1 MDQSS
6 IFKIGILI
14 VLIGLSGL
22 FSASETALMSINKIK
37 LKKLEDSRR
46 SRALRDLM
54 SNTSKLLS
62 TILFGNNLVN
72 IYASS
77 LTTSLAIVLWGNESV
92 ALVTIVLTIIIL
104 IFGEIIPKT
113 LAKRNAEKFSLS
125 VALIIK
131 WLSIILTPI
140 VFLLEKISNLFVK
153 ITGGSV
159 DEDDSVTE
167 EEIKDIIEVGS
178 VEGALEEDEKQ
189 MIYNVFEFGDMKA
202 KDVMTHRTDI
212 VAVEKNSTYEEIM
225 EAFLQE
231 QFSRIPVYD
240 ESKDNIIGVLHVK
253 DFVFKN
259 VNKDNFDINDIM
271 KEPYFTYKYASVSDL
286 FNDMRK
292 ERAAMAFVMNEY
304 GGLDGIVTMEDL
316 IEEIVGD
323 IEDEFDDEEVKVE
336 KINDN
341 EYIVD
346 GDMELD
352 ELLDEYNIDILSN
365 IVDNE
370 YFSDTIGG
378 LVMEILGGIPKE
390 KAVIE
395 IGKYKIK
402 VEKATKNG
410 ISRIRIMLNNNEV
423 AK

>member
-1 MDQSS
+1 M
-6 IFKIGILI
+6 
-14 VLIGLSGL
+14 
-22 FSASETALMSINKIK
+22 
-37 LKKLEDSRR
+37 
-46 SRALRDLM
+46 
-54 SNTSKLLS
+54 
-62 TILFGNNLVN
+62 
-72 IYASS
+72 
-77 LTTSLAIVLWGNESV
+77 
-92 ALVTIVLTIIIL
+92 
-104 IFGEIIPKT
+104 
-113 LAKRNAEKFSLS
+113 
-125 VALIIK
+125 
-131 WLSIILTPI
+131 
-140 VFLLEKISNLFVK
+140 FLLEKISNLFVK

>member
-1 MDQSS
+1 MDQGS
-6 IFKIGILI
+6 IFKIGILV

-46 SRALRDLM
+46 SRALKDLM

-92 ALVTIVLTIIIL
+92 ALVTIVLTIVIL

-113 LAKRNAEKFSLS
+113 LAKKNAEKFSLS
-125 VALIIK
+125 VAIVIK
-131 WLSIILTPI
+131 WLSVILTPI

-153 ITGGSV
+153 ITGGNV

-178 VEGALEEDEKQ
+178 VEGALEEEEKQ

-202 KDVMTHRTDI
+202 KDVMTHRPDI
-212 VAVEKNSTYEEIM
+212 IAVEKDATYDEIM
-225 EAFLQE
+225 EAFLEE

-259 VNKDNFDINDIM
+259 VTKENFDMKNVM

-304 GGLDGIVTMEDL
+304 GGVDGIVTMEDL

-323 IEDEFDDEEVKVE
+323 IEDEFDDEEVKIE
-336 KINDN
+336 KVNDN

-352 ELLDEYNIDILSN
+352 ELLEECNIDILSN
-365 IVDNE
+365 VVDEE
-370 YFSDTIGG
+370 YFSDTVGG

-390 KAVIE
+390 KVVIE
-395 IGKYKIK
+395 VGKYKIK
-402 VEKATKNG
+402 VEKATRNG
-410 ISRIRIMLNNNEV
+410 IGRVRIMLNSSEV
-423 AK
+423 VE

>member
-6 IFKIGILI
+6 IFKIGILVI
-14 VLIGLSGL
+14 LIGLSGL

-46 SRALRDLM
+46 SRALKDLM

-77 LTTSLAIVLWGNESV
+77 LTTSLAIILWGNESV

-113 LAKRNAEKFSLS
+113 LAKKNAEKFSLS

-131 WLSIILTPI
+131 WLSVILTPI

-153 ITGGSV
+153 ITGGNV

-178 VEGALEEDEKQ
+178 VEGALEEEEKQ

-202 KDVMTHRTDI
+202 KDVMTHRTEI
-212 VAVEKNSTYEEIM
+212 VAVEKDATYEEIM
-225 EAFLQE
+225 EAFLEE

-259 VNKDNFDINDIM
+259 ITKENFEMNKVM
-271 KEPYFTYKYASVSDL
+271 KQPYFTYKYASVSDL

-323 IEDEFDDEEVKVE
+323 IEDEFDDEEVKIE

-352 ELLDEYNIDILSN
+352 ELLEECNIDILSN
-365 IVDNE
+365 IVDEE

-390 KAVIE
+390 KVVIE
-395 IGKYKIK
+395 VGNYKIK
-402 VEKATKNG
+402 VEKATRNG
-410 ISRIRIMLNNNEV
+410 ISRVRIMLNTNEV
-423 AK
+423 FE

>member
-1 MDQSS
+1 MDQGS
-6 IFKIGILI
+6 IFKIGILV

-46 SRALRDLM
+46 SRALKDLM

-92 ALVTIVLTIIIL
+92 ALVTIVLTIVIL

-113 LAKRNAEKFSLS
+113 LAKKNAEKFSLS

-153 ITGGSV
+153 ITGGNV

-178 VEGALEEDEKQ
+178 VEGALEEEEKQ

-202 KDVMTHRTDI
+202 KDVMTHRPDI
-212 VAVEKNSTYEEIM
+212 IAVEKDATYDEIM
-225 EAFLQE
+225 EAFLEE

-259 VNKDNFDINDIM
+259 INKENFNMKNVM

-304 GGLDGIVTMEDL
+304 GGVDGIVTMEDL

-323 IEDEFDDEEVKVE
+323 IEDEFDDEEVKIE

-352 ELLDEYNIDILSN
+352 ELLEECSIDILSN
-365 IVDNE
+365 VVDEE

-390 KAVIE
+390 KVVIE
-395 IGKYKIK
+395 VGKYK
-402 VEKATKNG
+402 
-410 ISRIRIMLNNNEV
+410 
-423 AK
+423 

>member
-1 MDQSS
+1 MDQGS
-6 IFKIGILI
+6 IFKIGILV

-22 FSASETALMSINKIK
+22 FSASETALMSVNKIK

-46 SRALRDLM
+46 SRALKDLM

-113 LAKRNAEKFSLS
+113 LAKKNAEKFSLS
-125 VALIIK
+125 VAIVIK
-131 WLSIILTPI
+131 WLSVILTPI

-153 ITGGSV
+153 ITGGNV

-178 VEGALEEDEKQ
+178 VEGALEEEEKQ

-202 KDVMTHRTDI
+202 KDVMTHRPDTI
-212 VAVEKNSTYEEIM
+212 AVEKDATYDEIM
-225 EAFLQE
+225 EAFLEE

-259 VNKDNFDINDIM
+259 VTKENFDMKNVM

-304 GGLDGIVTMEDL
+304 GGVDGIVTMEDL

-323 IEDEFDDEEVKVE
+323 IEDEFDDEEVKIE
-336 KINDN
+336 KVNDN

-352 ELLDEYNIDILSN
+352 ELLEECNIDILSN
-365 IVDNE
+365 VVDEE
-370 YFSDTIGG
+370 YFSDTVGG

-390 KAVIE
+390 KVVIE
-395 IGKYKIK
+395 VGKYKIK
-402 VEKATKNG
+402 VEKATRNG
-410 ISRIRIMLNNNEV
+410 IGRVRIMLNSSEV
-423 AK
+423 VE

>member
-1 MDQSS
+1 MDQGS

-423 AK
+423 DK

>member
-1 MDQSS
+1 MDQGS

>member
-1 MDQSS
+1 MDQGS
-6 IFKIGILI
+6 IFKIGILV

-46 SRALRDLM
+46 SRALKDLM

-92 ALVTIVLTIIIL
+92 ALVTIVLTIVIL

-113 LAKRNAEKFSLS
+113 LAKKNAEKFSLS

-153 ITGGSV
+153 ITGGNV

-178 VEGALEEDEKQ
+178 VEGALEEEEKQ

-212 VAVEKNSTYEEIM
+212 VAVEKDATYEEIM
-225 EAFLQE
+225 EAFLEE

-259 VNKDNFDINDIM
+259 INKENFNMKNVM

-323 IEDEFDDEEVKVE
+323 IEDEFDDEEVKIE

-352 ELLDEYNIDILSN
+352 ELLEECNIDILSN
-365 IVDNE
+365 VVDEE

-390 KAVIE
+390 KVIIE
-395 IGKYKIK
+395 VGNYKIK
-402 VEKATKNG
+402 VEKATRNG
-410 ISRIRIMLNNNEV
+410 ISRVRIMLNTNEV
-423 AK
+423 VE

>member
-1 MDQSS
+1 MDQGS

-153 ITGGSV
+153 ITGGSI

>member
-1 MDQSS
+1 MDQGS
-6 IFKIGILI
+6 IFKIGILV

-46 SRALRDLM
+46 SRALKDLM

-92 ALVTIVLTIIIL
+92 ALVTIVLTIVIL

-113 LAKRNAEKFSLS
+113 LAKKNAEKFSLS

-153 ITGGSV
+153 ITGGNV

-178 VEGALEEDEKQ
+178 VEGALEEEEKQ

-212 VAVEKNSTYEEIM
+212 VAVEKDATYEEIM
-225 EAFLQE
+225 EAFLEE

-259 VNKDNFDINDIM
+259 INKENFNMKNVM

-323 IEDEFDDEEVKVE
+323 IEDEFDDEEVKIE

-352 ELLDEYNIDILSN
+352 ELLEECSIDILSN
-365 IVDNE
+365 VVDEE

-390 KAVIE
+390 KVIIE
-395 IGKYKIK
+395 VGNYKIK
-402 VEKATKNG
+402 VEKATRNG
-410 ISRIRIMLNNNEV
+410 ISRVRIMLNTNEV
-423 AK
+423 VE

>member
-1 MDQSS
+1 MDQGS
-6 IFKIGILI
+6 IFKIGILV

-46 SRALRDLM
+46 SRALKDLM

-113 LAKRNAEKFSLS
+113 LAKKNAEKFSLS

-153 ITGGSV
+153 ITGGNV

-178 VEGALEEDEKQ
+178 VEGALEEEEKQ

-212 VAVEKNSTYEEIM
+212 VAVEKDATYEEIM
-225 EAFLQE
+225 EAFLEE

-259 VNKDNFDINDIM
+259 INKENFNMKNVM

-323 IEDEFDDEEVKVE
+323 IEDEFDDEEVKIE

-352 ELLDEYNIDILSN
+352 ELLEECSIDILSN
-365 IVDNE
+365 VVDEE

-390 KAVIE
+390 KVIIE
-395 IGKYKIK
+395 VGNYKIK
-402 VEKATKNG
+402 VEKATRNG
-410 ISRIRIMLNNNEV
+410 ISRVRIMLNTNEV
-423 AK
+423 VE

>member
-1 MDQSS
+1 MDQGS
-6 IFKIGILI
+6 IFKIGILV

-22 FSASETALMSINKIK
+22 FSASETALMSVNKIK

-46 SRALRDLM
+46 SRALKDLM

-113 LAKRNAEKFSLS
+113 LAKKNAEKFSLS
-125 VALIIK
+125 VAIVIK
-131 WLSIILTPI
+131 WLSVILTPI

-153 ITGGSV
+153 ITGGNV

-178 VEGALEEDEKQ
+178 VEGALEEEEKQ

-202 KDVMTHRTDI
+202 KDVMTHRPDI
-212 VAVEKNSTYEEIM
+212 IAVEKDATYDEIM
-225 EAFLQE
+225 EAFLEE

-259 VNKDNFDINDIM
+259 VTKENFDMKNVM

-304 GGLDGIVTMEDL
+304 GGVDGIVTMEDL

-323 IEDEFDDEEVKVE
+323 IEDEFDDEEVKIE
-336 KINDN
+336 KVNDN

-352 ELLDEYNIDILSN
+352 ELLEECNIDILSN
-365 IVDNE
+365 VVDEE
-370 YFSDTIGG
+370 YFSDTVGG

-390 KAVIE
+390 KVVIE
-395 IGKYKIK
+395 VGKYKIK
-402 VEKATKNG
+402 VEKATRNG
-410 ISRIRIMLNNNEV
+410 IGRVRIMLNSSEV
-423 AK
+423 VE

>member
-1 MDQSS
+1 MDQGS
-6 IFKIGILI
+6 IFKIGILV

-22 FSASETALMSINKIK
+22 FSASETALMSVNKIK

-46 SRALRDLM
+46 SRALKDLM

-113 LAKRNAEKFSLS
+113 LAKKNAEKFSLS
-125 VALIIK
+125 VAIVIK
-131 WLSIILTPI
+131 WLSVILTPI

-153 ITGGSV
+153 ITGGNV

-178 VEGALEEDEKQ
+178 VEGALEEEEKQ

-202 KDVMTHRTDI
+202 KDVMTHRPDI
-212 VAVEKNSTYEEIM
+212 IAVEKDATYEEIM
-225 EAFLQE
+225 EAFLEE

-259 VNKDNFDINDIM
+259 VTKENFDMKNVM

-304 GGLDGIVTMEDL
+304 GGVDGIVTMEDL

-323 IEDEFDDEEVKVE
+323 IEDEFDDEEVKIE
-336 KINDN
+336 KVNDN

-352 ELLDEYNIDILSN
+352 ELLEECNIDILSN
-365 IVDNE
+365 VVDEE
-370 YFSDTIGG
+370 YFSDTVGG

-390 KAVIE
+390 KVVIE
-395 IGKYKIK
+395 VGKYKIK
-402 VEKATKNG
+402 VEKATRNG
-410 ISRIRIMLNNNEV
+410 IGRVRIMLNSSEV
-423 AK
+423 VE

>member
-1 MDQSS
+1 MDQGS
-6 IFKIGILI
+6 IFKIGILV

-46 SRALRDLM
+46 SRALKDLM

-113 LAKRNAEKFSLS
+113 LAKKNAEKFSLS
-125 VALIIK
+125 VAIVIK
-131 WLSIILTPI
+131 WLSVILTPI

-153 ITGGSV
+153 ITGGNV

-178 VEGALEEDEKQ
+178 VEGALEEEEKQ

-202 KDVMTHRTDI
+202 KDVMTHRPDI
-212 VAVEKNSTYEEIM
+212 IAVEKDATYDEIM
-225 EAFLQE
+225 EAFLEE

-259 VNKDNFDINDIM
+259 VTKENFDMKNVM

-304 GGLDGIVTMEDL
+304 GGVDGIVTMEDL

-323 IEDEFDDEEVKVE
+323 IEDEFDDEEVKIE
-336 KINDN
+336 KVNDN

-352 ELLDEYNIDILSN
+352 ELLEECNIDILSN
-365 IVDNE
+365 VVDEE
-370 YFSDTIGG
+370 YFSDTVGG

-390 KAVIE
+390 KVVIE
-395 IGKYKIK
+395 VGKYKIK
-402 VEKATKNG
+402 VEKATRNG
-410 ISRIRIMLNNNEV
+410 IGRVRIMLNSSEV
-423 AK
+423 VE

>member
-1 MDQSS
+1 MDQGS
-6 IFKIGILI
+6 IFKIGILV

-22 FSASETALMSINKIK
+22 FSASETALMSVNKIK

-46 SRALRDLM
+46 SRALKDLM

-92 ALVTIVLTIIIL
+92 ALVTIVLTIVIL

-113 LAKRNAEKFSLS
+113 LAKKNAEKFSLS
-125 VALIIK
+125 VAIVIK
-131 WLSIILTPI
+131 WLSVILTPI

-153 ITGGSV
+153 ITGGNV

-178 VEGALEEDEKQ
+178 VEGALEEEEKQ

-202 KDVMTHRTDI
+202 KDVMTHRPDI
-212 VAVEKNSTYEEIM
+212 IAVEKDATYDEIM
-225 EAFLQE
+225 EAFLEE

-259 VNKDNFDINDIM
+259 VTKENFDMKNVM

-304 GGLDGIVTMEDL
+304 GGVDGIVTMEDL

-323 IEDEFDDEEVKVE
+323 IEDEFDDEEVKIE
-336 KINDN
+336 KVNDN

-352 ELLDEYNIDILSN
+352 ELLEECNIDILSN
-365 IVDNE
+365 VVDEE
-370 YFSDTIGG
+370 YFSDTVGG

-390 KAVIE
+390 KVVIE
-395 IGKYKIK
+395 VGKYKIK
-402 VEKATKNG
+402 VEKATRNG
-410 ISRIRIMLNNNEV
+410 IGRVRIMLNSSEV
-423 AK
+423 VE